1 MKGRL
6 TPKHITAPPLPP
18 QNRRK
23 RGGPAPV
30 DSPPADQIDS
40 EVVPPAAENLVL
52 DSQTTT
58 PVVVSAIELVPGETA
73 PGAAAVTD
81 GSSAVEAGIAQEAKA
96 EEPSK
101 PQLTTEEAL
110 AKLTAYEAS
119 QESVNI
125 EKHPGTEQLRY
136 CPECYLPLH
145 PDPKPEKLYIFLH
158 ALRYTTS
165 LGCFETGM
173 PAWAAKGW
181 EWDRS

>member
-23 RGGPAPV
+23 RGGPVPV
-30 DSPPADQIDS
+30 DAPPADQIDS
-40 EVVPPAAENLVL
+40 EVVPPAAENLAL
-52 DSQTTT
+52 GSQTTT
-58 PVVVSAIELVPGETA
+58 PVAVSAVELVPAGT
-73 PGAAAVTD
+73 AAVTD
-81 GSSAVEAGIAQEAKA
+81 GSSAVEAGAAQEANV

-101 PQLTTEEAL
+101 SQLTTEEAL

-119 QESVNI
+119 QEPVNI

-165 LGCFETGM
+165 LGCFETDM

-181 EWDRS
+181 EWDRL